1 MSICTF
7 KYIYLYLINKNKTKF
22 SSIHL
27 TCKLINKIDIYN
39 NKYIFYKNLYEEK
52 SILINN
58 KLLLKLFEE
67 SQKIF
72 FILNYNINKYKTS
85 FFISNNKY
93 DLNYDEILFNN
104 DKVYKLY
111 YNKVTYNFTIND
123 IIMLIKHNIY
133 NYEELNNANNKPLSI
148 SLFANLYG

>member
-72 FILNYNINKYKTS
+72 FILN
-85 FFISNNKY
+85 
-93 DLNYDEILFNN
+93 
-104 DKVYKLY
+104 
-111 YNKVTYNFTIND
+111 
-123 IIMLIKHNIY
+123 
-133 NYEELNNANNKPLSI
+133 
-148 SLFANLYG
+148 